1 MALVVGAAVVL
12 IGGAVFAVT
21 KLTDDGSPSSGPTSS
36 PTSSGGSSASG
47 AKGAGGTGDSP
58 ATSTAAGQSETL
70 AKQVQPAT
78 IRIVAR
84 GSYADLGQDVTEGT
98 WSGSG
103 FFIDPSGLAV
113 TNNHVVTGASTLDVY
128 VNGATEPVNARV
140 LGVSECADLAVIK
153 VDGSDFAALPLQTA
167 KPAVGTDVWSAGFPL
182 GDTEFTWHHGNVSK
196 ADASGDTDWASVS
209 HVIEHDALINPG
221 SSGGPLVNAQGEV
234 VGVNYAGNDK
244 TRQAFAIGMDEAQG
258 IIEQLQAGTDV
269 ASTGLAGQAYVSDDG
284 SISGVWVQSVKSGS
298 PADVAGVQA
307 GDLITSMENITVVS
321 DGTLQDYCKIL
332 REHGPDDQLALQVVR
347 PSTQQI
353 LEGRLNGEPLKA
365 TEQAP
370 ATTEAPPATERG
382 RRRPERL
389 RRLRR
394 RLGQADLRG
403 ADGVG
408 VQRQQHQGRARR
420 PVGGPEPP
428 SLDRHLVGDRRGRVR
443 PRRSGH
449 RPDHAARRRVGEL
462 PVQGRPAGL
471 HQPRVHGQEPAV
483 VPVRWAG
490 QLLERDRPGPR
501 GRAVARRAGHLHVGR
516 RPGSGQPR
524 DRHLHLHGVGA
535 SAAAPDGAR
544 PTGKCAKNAPQ
555 MARSAHTS
563 AAATGGRP
571 ASTSWRPAEP

>member
-1 MALVVGAAVVL
+1 MSDFPKADPGHGGALPPPGGSPPPVPPPPSSPPPSLPPTLPPPGGAAPAGGSAPPPTTPPASPAASEPGPKRRSRALVPVLVAAAVVL
-12 IGGAVFAVT
+12 VAGATFAVV
-21 KLTDDGSPSSGPTSS
+21 KLTDNGSSSSS
-36 PTSSGGSSASG
+36 PTTSPPSTESSSATG

-58 ATSTAAGQSETL
+58 ATTTAAGGSEAL

-153 VDGSDFAALPLQTA
+153 VDGSEFTALKLQTA

-258 IIEQLQAGTDV
+258 IIEQLKAGTDV

-284 SISGVWVQSVKSGS
+284 SVSGVWVQSVKSGS
-298 PADVAGVQA
+298 PADEAGVQA

-332 REHGPDDQLALQVVR
+332 REHSPGDQLALQVIR
-347 PSTQQI
+347 PSTAADPGRAAQRRAA
-353 LEGRLNGEPLKA
+353 EGHRAGA
-365 TEQAP
+365 RDDRG
-370 ATTEAPPATERG
+370 TTGDERG
-382 RRRPERL
+382 RRPERL
-389 RRLRR
+389 RQLRR
-394 RLGQADLRG
+394 HLGQAGLRG
-403 ADGVG
+403 AAGVG
-408 VQRQQHQGRARR
+408 VQRQHHQGRPAR
-420 PVGGPEPP
+420 PVGGPGPP
-428 SLDRHLVGDRRGRVR
+428 SLDRHLVVDGRGRVR
-443 PRRSGH
+443 PQRASH
-449 RPDHAARRRVGEL
+449 RPDHAARRRIGEL

-471 HQPRVHGQEPAV
+471 HQPR
-483 VPVRWAG
+483 
-490 QLLERDRPGPR
+490 L
-501 GRAVARRAGHLHVGR
+501 RR
-516 RPGSGQPR
+516 
-524 DRHLHLHGVGA
+524 
-535 SAAAPDGAR
+535 
-544 PTGKCAKNAPQ
+544 
-555 MARSAHTS
+555 
-563 AAATGGRP
+563 
-571 ASTSWRPAEP
+571 

>member
-1 MALVVGAAVVL
+1 VL

-21 KLTDDGSPSSGPTSS
+21 KLTGDSSSSSEPTTS
-36 PTSSGGSSASG
+36 PTSTGDSSASG

-58 ATSTAAGQSETL
+58 ATSTAAGQSEAL

-113 TNNHVVTGASTLDVY
+113 TNNHVVTGASTLDVF

-153 VDGSDFAALPLQTA
+153 VDGSEFDALKLQTA

-221 SSGGPLVNAQGEV
+221 SSGGPLVDAQGEV

-258 IIEQLQAGTDV
+258 IIEQLEAGTDV

-332 REHGPDDQLALQVVR
+332 REHGPKDQLALQVVR

-370 ATTEAPPATERG
+370 ATTEAPPAT
-382 RRRPERL
+382 
-389 RRLRR
+389 
-394 RLGQADLRG
+394 
-403 ADGVG
+403 
-408 VQRQQHQGRARR
+408 
-420 PVGGPEPP
+420 
-428 SLDRHLVGDRRGRVR
+428 
-443 PRRSGH
+443 
-449 RPDHAARRRVGEL
+449 
-462 PVQGRPAGL
+462 
-471 HQPRVHGQEPAV
+471 
-483 VPVRWAG
+483 
-490 QLLERDRPGPR
+490 
-501 GRAVARRAGHLHVGR
+501 
-516 RPGSGQPR
+516 
-524 DRHLHLHGVGA
+524 
-535 SAAAPDGAR
+535 SAAAGGQSGYAGYADVSGKLTFEA
-544 PTGKCAKNAPQ
+544 PTGWEFNGNNTKDGLAGL
-555 MARSAHTS
+555 S
-563 AAATGGRP
+563 AAPNLQAWIDTWSATGAAVFVLADQATDP
-571 ASTSWRPAEP
+571 ATLLGDASANCQSKDDPQDFTNHGYTGKSQQWYQCDGQASFWNAIVQAPGGGPWIDVQVIFTTDADQEAVNHVIDTFTYTA

>member
-1 MALVVGAAVVL
+1 VALVVGAAVVL

-113 TNNHVVTGASTLDVY
+113 TNNHVVTGASTLDVF
-128 VNGATEPVNARV
+128 VNGATEPRNARV

-153 VDGSDFAALPLQTA
+153 VDGSDFPPLQLQTA
-167 KPAVGTDVWSAGFPL
+167 KPGVGTDVWSAGFPL

-258 IIEQLQAGTDV
+258 IIEQLEAGTDV

-370 ATTEAPPATERG
+370 ATTEAPPATSAAGGDQSGYAGFADVSGKLTFEAPAG
-382 RRRPERL
+382 WEFNGNSTKDGLAGLSAAPNL
-389 RRLRR
+389 QAWIDTWSATGAAVFVLADQATDPTT
-394 RLGQADLRG
+394 LLGDASANCQSKDDPQDFTNHGYTGKSQQWYQCDGQASFWN
-403 ADGVG
+403 AI
-408 VQRQQHQGRARR
+408 VQAPG
-420 PVGGPEPP
+420 GGPW
-428 SLDRHLVGDRRGRVR
+428 LD
-443 PRRSGH
+443 
-449 RPDHAARRRVGEL
+449 
-462 PVQGRPAGL
+462 VQVIFTSDAD
-471 HQPRVHGQEPAV
+471 QEAV
-483 VPVRWAG
+483 N
-490 QLLERDRPGPR
+490 
-501 GRAVARRAGHLHVGR
+501 HVI
-516 RPGSGQPR
+516 
-524 DRHLHLHGVGA
+524 DTFTYTA
-535 SAAAPDGAR
+535 
-544 PTGKCAKNAPQ
+544 
-555 MARSAHTS
+555 
-563 AAATGGRP
+563 
-571 ASTSWRPAEP
+571 